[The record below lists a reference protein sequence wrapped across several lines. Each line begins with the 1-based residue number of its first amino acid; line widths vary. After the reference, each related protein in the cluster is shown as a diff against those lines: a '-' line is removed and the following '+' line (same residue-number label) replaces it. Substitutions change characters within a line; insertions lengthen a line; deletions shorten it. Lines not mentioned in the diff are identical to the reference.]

1 MNFRWLPITSLQSLF
16 AEFVPALLQCLA
28 PEREAEWR
36 TDGAASELFFDR
48 QLRVTTDVPPR
59 LLRLLRSRGGPA
71 RRPAHLRL
79 RSAQRAPDY
88 SPPGLAPLRRRH
100 KTHRRGSVPSCANGG
115 AQTKSPAEAGP
126 VKREKSN
133 ETGRQSHLLPGKI
146 EVMGGKAVLQAVQT
160 RQRHG
165 RPGPASL
172 TKPVAHIIHGQPGHA
187 VPRPPPGRRCWS
199 VPLTV
204 FSRLKTHS
212 PAPPLRVTSHHPAT
226 LAPSKGLPAA
236 SNNRATC
243 TADHLP
249 PRRECR
255 APRGPPQWAAVT

>member
-1 MNFRWLPITSLQSLF
+1 M
-16 AEFVPALLQCLA
+16 
-28 PEREAEWR
+28 
-36 TDGAASELFFDR
+36 
-48 QLRVTTDVPPR
+48 
-59 LLRLLRSRGGPA
+59 
-71 RRPAHLRL
+71 
-79 RSAQRAPDY
+79 
-88 SPPGLAPLRRRH
+88 
-100 KTHRRGSVPSCANGG
+100 PSCANGG

-165 RPGPASL
+165 RPAPASL

-204 FSRLKTHS
+204 FSRLKT
-212 PAPPLRVTSHHPAT
+212 
-226 LAPSKGLPAA
+226 LP
-236 SNNRATC
+236 RT
-243 TADHLP
+243 T
-249 PRRECR
+249 
-255 APRGPPQWAAVT
+255 APRHVPSPGDACAVERTAGGLQQSGHLHRRPFAAARCGNAALLEARRNGPQ